1 MQDINSKLNVVF
13 SLLVDHVKFGE
24 RIEAASKIQLFESF
38 VTLGKRW
45 KRFRC
50 WWDDA
55 EGEKA
60 SSGASDALLLLPV
73 GKSGETSQVP
83 QPTCFWTFKSD
94 VDPVW
99 FKPYLIIVTG
109 TTPRCPCKFFLP
121 GVIFTRLN
129 AKNLPFYSIIW
140 HTVFNETP
148 CILYT
153 V

>member
-24 RIEAASKIQLFESF
+24 RIEAASKIQMFESF

-45 KRFRC
+45 KRWNRWFRC

-83 QPTCFWTFKSD
+83 QRAFELSK
-94 VDPVW
+94 
-99 FKPYLIIVTG
+99 
-109 TTPRCPCKFFLP
+109 
-121 GVIFTRLN
+121 
-129 AKNLPFYSIIW
+129 
-140 HTVFNETP
+140 
-148 CILYT
+148 
-153 V
+153 